1 MKLMIAQSMM
11 NFFRTRNISKL
22 GLGGGIRQG
31 LNEFRSELRDATK
44 TITYSRSAMATWDQS
59 LLWAVV
65 LLVLLG
71 TVMVY
76 SASITL
82 ADGKK
87 YANYTTTYF
96 LIRHIFSLGVAVLAG
111 LIVYRLPSKVWDKI
125 APLLFIITVVM
136 LIAVLVPGLGK
147 SVNGSK
153 RWLPLGVMNFQ
164 PSELMKFAAVIFAAH
179 YTVRRQEY
187 LHSFLKGFLPLGM
200 IVVVVGGLL
209 LLEPDMGALM
219 VVAAIAMGILFLGGI
234 NAKLFSYMILMGVA
248 AFGVIVATS
257 RFRRERIFA
266 FLNPWKEE
274 YAQDKA
280 YQLTHSL
287 MAFGRG
293 EWFGVGL
300 GGSIE
305 KQHYLPEAHTDFILA
320 VIGEELGFVG
330 VFIVIIGFYYIV
342 RRCFMIGRT
351 CLQLDRSFAGLVA
364 KGIGIWIGWQC
375 FINMGVNLGLLPT
388 KGLTLPLV
396 SYGGSGLLM
405 NAVAIAVLMK
415 IDAENRALMRGAKI

>member
-11 NFFRTRNISKL
+11 NLFRGRVISKL
-22 GLGGGIRQG
+22 AFGGGIRQG

-96 LIRHIFSLGVAVLAG
+96 LIRHLFSLGVAVIAG

-125 APLLFIITVVM
+125 APLLFIVTVLM
-136 LIAVLVPGLGK
+136 LIAVLIPGLGK

-153 RWLPLGVMNFQ
+153 RWLPLGLMNFQ
-164 PSELMKFAAVIFAAH
+164 PSELMKFAAVVFAAH

-209 LLEPDMGALM
+209 MLEPDMGALM

-234 NAKLFSYMILMGVA
+234 NAKLFSYMILMGLG
-248 AFGVIVATS
+248 AFGIIVATS

-330 VFIVIIGFYYIV
+330 VLVVIVGFYYIV

-405 NAVAIAVLMK
+405 NAVAIAVLLK

>member
-1 MKLMIAQSMM
+1 MKLMIAESLM
-11 NFFRTRNISKL
+11 NIFRGRALSKL
-22 GLGGGIRQG
+22 GIGGGIRQG

-44 TITYSRSAMATWDQS
+44 TNTYSRSAMATWDQS

-71 TVMVY
+71 TIMVY

-96 LIRHIFSLGVAVLAG
+96 LIRHLFSLGVAVIAG
-111 LIVYRLPSKVWDKI
+111 LFAYRLPSKVWDKI
-125 APLLFIITVVM
+125 APLLFIVTVLM
-136 LIAVLVPGLGK
+136 LIAVLIPGLGK
-147 SVNGSK
+147 SVNGSR

-164 PSELMKFAAVIFAAH
+164 PSELMKFAVVVFAAH

-200 IVVVVGGLL
+200 MVVVVGGLL
-209 LLEPDMGALM
+209 MLEPDMGALL

-234 NAKLFSYMILMGVA
+234 NAKLFSYMILMGFG
-248 AFGVIVATS
+248 AFGIIVATS

-330 VFIVIIGFYYIV
+330 VLIVIVGFYYIV

-405 NAVAIAVLMK
+405 NAVAIAVLLK

>member
-1 MKLMIAQSMM
+1 MKLMIAESMM
-11 NFFRTRNISKL
+11 NFFRGRALSKL
-22 GLGGGIRQG
+22 GIGGGIRQG

-44 TITYSRSAMATWDQS
+44 TNTYSRSAMATWDQS

-71 TVMVY
+71 TIMVY

-82 ADGKK
+82 ADSKK

-96 LIRHIFSLGVAVLAG
+96 LIRHLFSLGVAVIAG
-111 LIVYRLPSKVWDKI
+111 LVAYRLPSKVWDKI
-125 APLLFIITVVM
+125 APLLFIVTVLM
-136 LIAVLVPGLGK
+136 LIAVLIPGLGK
-147 SVNGSK
+147 SVNGSR
-153 RWLPLGVMNFQ
+153 RWLPLGLMNFQ
-164 PSELMKFAAVIFAAH
+164 PSELMKFAVVVFAAH

-200 IVVVVGGLL
+200 MVVVVGGLL
-209 LLEPDMGALM
+209 MLEPDMGALL

-234 NAKLFSYMILMGVA
+234 NAKLFSYMILMGFG
-248 AFGVIVATS
+248 AFGIIVATS

-330 VFIVIIGFYYIV
+330 VLIVIVGFYYIV

-405 NAVAIAVLMK
+405 NAVAIAVLLK